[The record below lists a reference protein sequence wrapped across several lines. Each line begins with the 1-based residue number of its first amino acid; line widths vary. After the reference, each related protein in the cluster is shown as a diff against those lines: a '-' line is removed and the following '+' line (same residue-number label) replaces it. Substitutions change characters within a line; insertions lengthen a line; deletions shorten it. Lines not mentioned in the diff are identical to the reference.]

1 MARPA
6 GLNGLRIA
14 PIAVALFAAIAT
26 VSAKDCCPPPPTPTP
41 TPTATPT
48 QTATQTATA
57 TKTATATPTATC
69 TPGNCAT
76 KALSPEEIQAGFKG
90 NKCRNPRKA
99 CGAPGAG
106 TMCLTMTDFDKKTMQ
121 CCCMPPP

>member
-1 MARPA
+1 MPRVGASARH
-6 GLNGLRIA
+6 LRIA
-14 PIAVALFAAIAT
+14 PVLIALFAAIAT
-26 VSAKDCCPPPPTPTP
+26 VSAKDCCPPNPAP

-57 TKTATATPTATC
+57 TATPTATPTATC
-69 TPGNCAT
+69 TPGNCAV
-76 KALSPEEIQAGFKG
+76 KVLSPAEVQAGFTG

-106 TMCLTMTDFDKKTMQ
+106 TVCLTMTDLDKKTMQ
-121 CCCMPPP
+121 CCCMAPP